1 MTFIMNISCQTTSN
15 QLLFVFF
22 YNETV
27 MDNKDLAQ
35 DFQNQFKDVV
45 SRFQSKQFFQSDWDV
60 VSFAIFFIFIGE
72 WMTFTVHPKH

>member
-1 MTFIMNISCQTTSN
+1 
-15 QLLFVFF
+15 
-22 YNETV
+22 